1 MAADISEKLLSDKE
15 VKLKDK
21 LWDETKKMWVIAAP
35 AMFTKFSTFGV
46 TVISHSFVGHIG
58 SNELAAYALVSTVLL
73 RFGNGILMGMASG
86 LETLCGQS
94 YGAKQYHMLG
104 LYLQRSWIVLT
115 VATTLLLPLYIFTT
129 PILRALG
136 QKEEIAKEAGLIS
149 LWLIPVTY
157 SFVAS
162 YTCQMFLQAQILAYW
177 LPNIGQ
183 LMFVICGGCKE
194 TWKGFSSLAF
204 KDLWPVVKLS
214 FSSGAMLCLE
224 FWYNSILVLLT
235 GNLKNAMVQIDAL
248 SICLNING
256 WEMMISLGFLAAAC
270 VRVSNELG
278 RGSAKAARF
287 SILITATTSF
297 VIGFLLFLFF
307 LFLRGHLAYL
317 FTDSQDVAKE
327 VQQLSPLLAF
337 SILMNSVQP
346 VLSGVAVGAGW
357 QSIVAY
363 VNIGC
368 YYLVGIPVG
377 VVLGYVFKLQ
387 VKGVWVGM
395 IFGTLVQTIVLL
407 IITLKTDW
415 DKQVLLA
422 QQRVKRWLVEA
433 KTNADSQIA

>member
-73 RFGNGILMGMASG
+73 RFGNGILLGMASG

-115 VATTLLLPLYIFTT
+115 VTTTLLLPLYIFTT
-129 PILRALG
+129 PILIALG

-162 YTCQMFLQAQILAYW
+162 YTCQMFLQAQSKNKIITYLAACTLAIHVSLSWLLTVKFKFGITGAMISTILAYW
-177 LPNIGQ
+177 LPNVGQ

-204 KDLWPVVKLS
+204 
-214 FSSGAMLCLE
+214 
-224 FWYNSILVLLT
+224 
-235 GNLKNAMVQIDAL
+235 
-248 SICLNING
+248 
-256 WEMMISLGFLAAAC
+256 
-270 VRVSNELG
+270 
-278 RGSAKAARF
+278 
-287 SILITATTSF
+287 
-297 VIGFLLFLFF
+297 
-307 LFLRGHLAYL
+307 
-317 FTDSQDVAKE
+317 
-327 VQQLSPLLAF
+327 
-337 SILMNSVQP
+337 
-346 VLSGVAVGAGW
+346 
-357 QSIVAY
+357 
-363 VNIGC
+363 
-368 YYLVGIPVG
+368 
-377 VVLGYVFKLQ
+377 
-387 VKGVWVGM
+387 
-395 IFGTLVQTIVLL
+395 
-407 IITLKTDW
+407 
-415 DKQVLLA
+415 
-422 QQRVKRWLVEA
+422 
-433 KTNADSQIA
+433 